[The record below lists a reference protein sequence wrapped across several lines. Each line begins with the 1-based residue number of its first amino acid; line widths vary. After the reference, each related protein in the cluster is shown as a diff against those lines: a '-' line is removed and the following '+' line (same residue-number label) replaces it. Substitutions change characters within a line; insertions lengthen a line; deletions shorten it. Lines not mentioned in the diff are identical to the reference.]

1 MKTKSSKNLFLQENN
16 SLTSINDLNKA
27 LAEIENIARKE
38 KLSDHLLLRKADM
51 LLRKGKIKQSRQI
64 LADLAIK
71 KGKSKITDKARK
83 LLSASHIIQQESTR
97 EKAIELA
104 RNLRKIASKYNINLK
119 SIPSENDIKDIASL
133 SSAIREESR
142 RAITAEIPMLSYEL
156 TNKALEID
164 KDSAWL
170 LLQKAISLGMI
181 GKRSDAIIIL
191 ERLKENNHGEKI
203 TNSINKALN
212 EINTKNKPNQQLKFN
227 IYLANHLKS
236 ISKNQDL
243 ELKFLP
249 QTNTINAN
257 TKVKTLIFNE
267 ALKLIK
273 SQPQESL
280 ILLNAILDFAPEDGA
295 SLQLKGEALAAL
307 KQNEKAIQIWKPLA
321 HSSNQKIAKKAYNS
335 ISEVISKRAKRIC
348 QNKSPKEAA
357 IFFVQ
362 QHLRHKLAPN
372 FNKTIGVIIN
382 QMSPLSADLTD
393 STLQKHELQ
402 LRFNT
407 IIVECL
413 ETQFDNQGRFK
424 GGDFVKTPATIRKTD
439 QEAG

>member
-71 KGKSKITDKARK
+71 KGKPKITDKARK

-156 TNKALEID
+156 TNEALEID
-164 KDSAWL
+164 KDSSWL

-212 EINTKNKPNQQLKFN
+212 EINSKSKPNQQLKFN

-280 ILLNAILDFAPEDGA
+280 ILVNAILDFAPEDGA

-357 IFFVQ
+357 MFFVQ

-402 LRFNT
+402 LRFST

-424 GGDFVKTPATIRKTD
+424 GGDFVKTPVTIRKTD

>member
-1 MKTKSSKNLFLQENN
+1 MKTKSSKNLLLQENN

-71 KGKSKITDKARK
+71 KGKPKITDKARK

-156 TNKALEID
+156 TNEALEID
-164 KDSAWL
+164 KDSSWL

-212 EINTKNKPNQQLKFN
+212 EINSKSKPNQQLKFN

-280 ILLNAILDFAPEDGA
+280 ILVNAILDFAPEDGA

-357 IFFVQ
+357 MFFVQ

-372 FNKTIGVIIN
+372 NKTIGVIIN

-402 LRFNT
+402 LRFST

-413 ETQFDNQGRFK
+413 ETQFAIKVASR
-424 GGDFVKTPATIRKTD
+424 R
-439 QEAG
+439 